1 MRKSKG
7 FTLIEIM
14 IALLLGLIIISATI
28 SIYIATVR
36 SSSDTVKSA
45 RLNHDLE
52 MVMSLMIN
60 DIRRAGQW
68 GGAIASSNS
77 GVNPFTQV
85 PDVTKGQANINIPN
99 ANCVLYTYDADGDGH
114 YDEDN
119 DNFGD
124 SEDDNNEFYGF
135 KLDSGTIK
143 IRINVPTGTTYAN
156 CSETGTSCCSS
167 TYGNWQEMVVGDD
180 VEITGLTFDT
190 KNSKCLNK
198 TQNANWVTPNA
209 GNDPKIIFPCD
220 DSTLTNYTKNTGDQ
234 FVETR
239 TVNIT
244 LSGRLKN
251 DTAVTKSLT
260 GTVKIR
266 NDRVFTQ

>member
-7 FTLIEIM
+7 FTLVEIM

-36 SSSDTVKSA
+36 SSSDTVKAA

-52 MVMSLMIN
+52 MVMALMIN
-60 DIRRAGQW
+60 DIKRAGYW
-68 GGAIASSNS
+68 GGAQASSNS
-77 GVNPFTQV
+77 AVNPFTQV
-85 PDVTKGQANINIPN
+85 PDVAKGQANINIPN
-99 ANCVLYTYDADGDGH
+99 ANCILYTYDADADKH

-119 DNFGD
+119 DNFND
-124 SEDDNNEFYGF
+124 SADDNNEFYGF
-135 KLDSGTIK
+135 KLDNGTIK
-143 IRINVPTGTTYAN
+143 IRLNVPSGTTYAN
-156 CSETGTSCCSS
+156 CSEAGTSCCSS
-167 TYGNWQEMVVGDD
+167 TYGNWQEMIVGED
-180 VEITGLTFDT
+180 VEITSLTFNT
-190 KNSKCLNK
+190 QSSKCLNK
-198 TQNANWVTPNA
+198 TQDANWVTPNTGGTA
-209 GNDPKIIFPCD
+209 KIIFPCD
-220 DSTLTNYTKNTGDQ
+220 DSTLTNYTKSTGDK

-244 LSGRLKN
+244 LAGRLKN
-251 DTAVTKSLT
+251 DTDVTKSLT